1 MDLIIVFSPSFH
13 RQCSVQIKGN
23 GSGIATFEVPPT
35 GVLPHAAL
43 ALPLDHAQMDTLR
56 GRCLA
61 MLEALDSE
69 RSELGLDGISIDGTY
84 TSPEKG
90 PEQFSLWSPR
100 KGSAAHTMLT
110 AVFGSF
116 PFELYSG
123 AAGKMLEVVRSYFDL
138 QPPAIVVKE
147 RPLRLRLGP
156 WVHPTNAGEIEK
168 IVAGLPPDADLLVDA
183 SGMERSSEALMRIL
197 PMDRLQRAAG
207 KVRWIVRDHSLNDLM
222 RFGVPHSM
230 IGTVPS
236 LPITARGEPI
246 VLGGLVVSS
255 PALLSLAKSAAKVEL
270 VRAFRN
276 DYQLTVAQAVEA
288 AAELIRIAALGP
300 VFDEPQIGSHP

>member
-1 MDLIIVFSPSFH
+1 
-13 RQCSVQIKGN
+13 
-23 GSGIATFEVPPT
+23 
-35 GVLPHAAL
+35 
-43 ALPLDHAQMDTLR
+43 MDTLR
-56 GRCLA
+56 GSCLA

-100 KGSAAHTMLT
+100 KGSAAHSMLT
-110 AVFGSF
+110 AVFGCF

-123 AAGKMLEVVRSYFDL
+123 AAGKMLEIVRSYVDL
-138 QPPAIVVKE
+138 QPPAIVVKG

-156 WVHPTNAGEIEK
+156 WVHPRNAKEIEK
-168 IVAGLPPDADLLVDA
+168 IVAGLPLEADLLVDA
-183 SGMERSSEALMRIL
+183 SVMEQSSEALVRLL
-197 PMDRLQRAAG
+197 PMDRLQRVAG
-207 KVRWIVRDHSLNDLM
+207 EVRWIVRDHSRNDLM

-230 IGTVPS
+230 IETVPT
-236 LPITARGEPI
+236 LPITTQGQPI

-270 VRAFRN
+270 VRAFRKE
-276 DYQLTVAQAVEA
+276 YQLTVAQAVEA
-288 AAELIRIAALGP
+288 AAELIGIAALDP
-300 VFDEPQIGSHP
+300 VFEDPQMGSHQ